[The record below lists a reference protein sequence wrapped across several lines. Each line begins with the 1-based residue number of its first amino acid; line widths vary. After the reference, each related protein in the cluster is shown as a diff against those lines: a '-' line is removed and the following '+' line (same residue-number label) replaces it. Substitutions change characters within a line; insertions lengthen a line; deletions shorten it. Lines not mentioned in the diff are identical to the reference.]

1 MASTEDEA
9 TQLAH
14 GCWPSRT
21 RGRRPTRRISS
32 EALTDSAQVAATLD
46 AVEQAELP
54 SLMWGL
60 STKRFPR
67 TVCSARL
74 RPRGSSTPDALMAE
88 LLRRG
93 LIFDVPRTSPPRYRS
108 RMAEGIRL
116 FAQLRQLLR
125 NQRWEEGARLVVDY
139 RLLVRPRYFPRRD
152 TPLAAAQ
159 DELQTLGIAD
169 SALEAFTALLGDASK
184 AGGRQLARFQLDAT
198 REILEALPRNKDQA
212 VIVSAGTGSGKTLA
226 FYLPTLMHLAADA
239 QLGKGTAVLA
249 LYPRNE
255 LLKDQLQATLR
266 EVRRLR
272 HFHPKS
278 PRLRIGVYFGPTP
291 FGEGRNSIRV
301 QQDWRNVRAPSAPSS
316 IARGTWGRRE

>member
-1 MASTEDEA
+1 M
-9 TQLAH
+9 
-14 GCWPSRT
+14 
-21 RGRRPTRRISS
+21 
-32 EALTDSAQVAATLD
+32 TDSAQVAAALD
-46 AVEQAELP
+46 AVERAELP

-60 STKRFPR
+60 VDQTLSEDR
-67 TVCSARL
+67 VLDAIASAD
-74 RPRGSSTPDALMAE
+74 GSSTPDALMAE

-212 VIVSAGTGSGKTLA
+212 VIAVSYTHLT
-226 FYLPTLMHLAADA
+226 LPTICS
-239 QLGKGTAVLA
+239 V
-249 LYPRNE
+249 
-255 LLKDQLQATLR
+255 
-266 EVRRLR
+266 
-272 HFHPKS
+272 
-278 PRLRIGVYFGPTP
+278 
-291 FGEGRNSIRV
+291 
-301 QQDWRNVRAPSAPSS
+301 
-316 IARGTWGRRE
+316 